1 MIINNFNEL
10 IHYFSR
16 PEVEYK
22 HIQEICCK
30 AMCIIFVDEHP
41 KERAIQLLIDFWD
54 KWQHTKEKPIFID
67 VD

>member
-1 MIINNFNEL
+1 
-10 IHYFSR
+10 
-16 PEVEYK
+16 
-22 HIQEICCK
+22 
-30 AMCIIFVDEHP
+30 MCIIFVDEHP